1 MATLEHL
8 ESALLKADAAGDVES
23 ARVLAGEIRRMRGN
37 QSAAADLVANPRP
50 NDPTRGMSGPQKF
63 AAGAGKAMYDV
74 GRAIGQPLGIVSQQD
89 IEESR
94 RLDAPLM
101 DTGAGTAGNIV
112 GTAATLAPAALIPG
126 ANTVVGAGLIG
137 AGTGAALTPG
147 TLEERGQAAFMGG
160 LGGVLGQSIPAA
172 YRTVKAAARP
182 LTKKGQDKILADLLR
197 KTTGDN
203 AADVAARLRS
213 AQPLVPGSM
222 PTAAEVGESGGLAAL
237 QRAMSSAN
245 PEEYAQRGMEQASA
259 RLSALRGI
267 AGDDAA
273 VAAAKAARDGAAQPL
288 YEKALNQ
295 AVTRSPEL
303 DDLLSRPIMRQAK
316 AKAAQL
322 AADNGEAFVLEAP
335 AAAKNAIV
343 DSMGI
348 PLRAG
353 EAANPGTYSARGLHY
368 LKLAL
373 DDIGNG
379 NATTALGRNE
389 MRALS
394 SNREQLLNI
403 LDDAVPDYAAARQ
416 AFAQGSAPVNQM
428 KVGQALLE
436 KVQPALA
443 ENGALARET
452 GSQYATALRN
462 SDQLAKKLTGSRGG
476 LESVM
481 TPDQMSTLQA
491 VAQDLARK
499 SNAQDLGRGV
509 GSNTFQNFSM
519 NSLAESSGM
528 PSAVGGLFNMIPGVG
543 TVANVAK
550 AAGGALYKSKDEVMK
565 QRMAQILLNPQETAG
580 LMELALAQPGKVAQ
594 LLRNPRLQALPGIMG
609 ASLPAA
615 E

>member
-1 MATLEHL
+1 MATLERL

-23 ARVLAGEIRRMRGN
+23 ARVLASEIRRMRGN
-37 QSAAADLVANPRP
+37 ESAAADLVANPRP
-50 NDPTRGMSGPQKF
+50 NDPTADMNGFQTL
-63 AAGAGKAMYDV
+63 AAGAGRGLYNA
-74 GRAIGQPLGIVSQQD
+74 GRAVGQAAGLVSQKD
-89 IEESR
+89 IEEANK
-94 RLDAPLM
+94 LDAPLL
-101 DTGAGTAGNIV
+101 DTIGGAVGNVI
-112 GTAATLAPAALIPG
+112 GTAAAAAPAALIPG
-126 ANTVVGAGLIG
+126 ANTVLGAGLIG
-137 AGTGAALTPG
+137 AGTSAALTPG
-147 TLEERGQAAFMGG
+147 TLKERGQAGFMGG
-160 LGGVLGQSIPAA
+160 LGGVLGQSIPAV

-182 LTKKGQDKILADLLR
+182 LTTKGQNQILADLLR

-213 AQPLVPGSM
+213 AKPLVPGSM

-267 AGDDAA
+267 AGDDGA

-303 DDLLSRPIMRQAK
+303 DELLSRPIMRQAK

-322 AADNGEAFVLEAP
+322 AADNGESFALEAP

-394 SNREQLLNI
+394 ANREQLLNI
-403 LDDAVPDYAAARQ
+403 LDEAVPDYAAARQ

-481 TPDQMSTLQA
+481 TPDQMSTLTA

-509 GSNTFQNFSM
+509 GSNTFQNFAM

-528 PSAVGGLFNMIPGVG
+528 PSAVGGLLGVIPGVG

-550 AAGGALYKSKDEVMK
+550 AAGGALYKSKDEAMK
-565 QRMAQILLNPQETAG
+565 QRMAQMLLNPEETAS
-580 LMELALAQPGKVAQ
+580 LLELALTQPGRVKQMLSRSSV
-594 LLRNPRLQALPGIMG
+594 QAIPGILG

-615 E
+615 Q

>member
-1 MATLEHL
+1 
-8 ESALLKADAAGDVES
+8 
-23 ARVLAGEIRRMRGN
+23 
-37 QSAAADLVANPRP
+37 
-50 NDPTRGMSGPQKF
+50 
-63 AAGAGKAMYDV
+63 
-74 GRAIGQPLGIVSQQD
+74 
-89 IEESR
+89 
-94 RLDAPLM
+94 
-101 DTGAGTAGNIV
+101 
-112 GTAATLAPAALIPG
+112 
-126 ANTVVGAGLIG
+126 
-137 AGTGAALTPG
+137 
-147 TLEERGQAAFMGG
+147 
-160 LGGVLGQSIPAA
+160 
-172 YRTVKAAARP
+172 
-182 LTKKGQDKILADLLR
+182 
-197 KTTGDN
+197 
-203 AADVAARLRS
+203 
-213 AQPLVPGSM
+213 
-222 PTAAEVGESGGLAAL
+222 
-237 QRAMSSAN
+237 
-245 PEEYAQRGMEQASA
+245 
-259 RLSALRGI
+259 
-267 AGDDAA
+267 
-273 VAAAKAARDGAAQPL
+273 
-288 YEKALNQ
+288 
-295 AVTRSPEL
+295 
-303 DDLLSRPIMRQAK
+303 
-316 AKAAQL
+316 
-322 AADNGEAFVLEAP
+322 
-335 AAAKNAIV
+335 
-343 DSMGI
+343 
-348 PLRAG
+348 
-353 EAANPGTYSARGLHY
+353 
-368 LKLAL
+368 
-373 DDIGNG
+373 
-379 NATTALGRNE
+379 

-550 AAGGALYKSKDEVMK
+550 AAGSALYKSKDEVMK
-565 QRMAQILLNPQETAG
+565 QRMAQMLLNPQETAG

>member
-1 MATLEHL
+1 MATLERL
-8 ESALLKADAAGDVES
+8 ETALVKADAAGDVES
-23 ARVLAGEIRRMRGN
+23 ARVLAGEIRRMREN
-37 QSAAADLVANPRP
+37 VSSAANLVANPRP
-50 NDPTRGMSGPQKF
+50 NDPTDGMSGLQKF
-63 AAGAGKAMYDV
+63 GAGMGKAVYDA
-74 GRAIGQPLGIVSQQD
+74 GRAIGQPLGLVSQEDVQ
-89 IEESR
+89 ESR

-101 DTGAGTAGNIV
+101 NTGAGVAGNVLGTAGV
-112 GTAATLAPAALIPG
+112 MAPAAWIPG
-126 ANTVVGAGLIG
+126 ANTVLGAGLIG

-160 LGGVLGQSIPAA
+160 VGGMLGQGIPAA
-172 YRTVKAAARP
+172 YRSAKAAIRP
-182 LTKKGQDKILADLLR
+182 LTTKGQNQILADVLR

-245 PEEYAQRGMEQASA
+245 PEEYAQRGMEQTSA

-273 VAAAKAARDGAAQPL
+273 VAAAKAARDGAAKPL

-303 DDLLSRPIMRQAK
+303 DDLLSRPIMQRAK
-316 AKAAQL
+316 QKAAQL
-322 AADNGEAFVLEAP
+322 AADNGEDFVLEAP

-394 SNREQLLNI
+394 TNREQLLNI

-462 SDQLAKKLTGSRGG
+462 SDQLAKNLTGSRGG

-481 TPDQMSTLQA
+481 TPDQMSTLKA

-509 GSNTFQNFSM
+509 GSNTFQNFAM

-528 PSAVGGLFNMIPGVG
+528 PSAVGGLFGMIPGVG
-543 TVANVAK
+543 TAVNVAK

-565 QRMAQILLNPQETAG
+565 QRMAQMLLNPQETAS
-580 LMELALAQPGKVAQ
+580 LMDLALAQPGKVAQ
-594 LLRNPRLQALPGIMG
+594 LLRNPQFQALPGIMG

>member
-1 MATLEHL
+1 
-8 ESALLKADAAGDVES
+8 
-23 ARVLAGEIRRMRGN
+23 
-37 QSAAADLVANPRP
+37 
-50 NDPTRGMSGPQKF
+50 
-63 AAGAGKAMYDV
+63 
-74 GRAIGQPLGIVSQQD
+74 
-89 IEESR
+89 
-94 RLDAPLM
+94 
-101 DTGAGTAGNIV
+101 
-112 GTAATLAPAALIPG
+112 
-126 ANTVVGAGLIG
+126 
-137 AGTGAALTPG
+137 
-147 TLEERGQAAFMGG
+147 
-160 LGGVLGQSIPAA
+160 
-172 YRTVKAAARP
+172 
-182 LTKKGQDKILADLLR
+182 
-197 KTTGDN
+197 
-203 AADVAARLRS
+203 
-213 AQPLVPGSM
+213 
-222 PTAAEVGESGGLAAL
+222 L

-295 AVTRSPEL
+295 AVTRSPDL
-303 DDLLSRPIMRQAK
+303 DELLSRPIMRQAK

-373 DDIGNG
+373 DDIGSG

-403 LDDAVPDYAAARQ
+403 LDEAVPDYAAARQ

-462 SDQLAKKLTGSRGG
+462 SDQLAKNLTGSRGG

-481 TPDQMSTLQA
+481 TPDQMSTLTA

-499 SNAQDLGRGV
+499 ANAQDLGRGV
-509 GSNTFQNFSM
+509 GSNTFQNFAM

-550 AAGGALYKSKDEVMK
+550 AAGSALYKSKDEVMK
-565 QRMAQILLNPQETAG
+565 QRMAQMLLNPQEAAS
-580 LMELALAQPGKVAQ
+580 LMDLALAQPGKVAR
-594 LLRNPRLQALPGIMG
+594 LLRNPQFQALPGIMG

>member
-1 MATLEHL
+1 MATLERL
-8 ESALLKADAAGDVES
+8 ETALVKADAAGDVES

-112 GTAATLAPAALIPG
+112 GTAATLAPTALIPG
-126 ANTVVGAGLIG
+126 ANTILGAGLIG

-147 TLEERGQAAFMGG
+147 TLGERGQAALMSGVGG
-160 LGGVLGQSIPAA
+160 MIGQAIPAI
-172 YRTVKAAARP
+172 YRTVKAAVRP
-182 LTKKGQDKILADLLR
+182 LTTKGQNQILADVLR
-197 KTTGDN
+197 KATGDN
-203 AADVAARLRS
+203 AADVAARLRA

-245 PEEYAQRGMEQASA
+245 PEEYAQRGMEQSA
-259 RLSALRGI
+259 ARVQALRGI
-267 AGDDAA
+267 AGDDGA
-273 VAAAKAARDGAAQPL
+273 VAAAKAARDAAAKPL
-288 YEKALNQ
+288 YESALNQ

-303 DDLLSRPIMRQAK
+303 DALLSRPIMQRAK
-316 AKAAQL
+316 AKAAEL

-335 AAAKNAIV
+335 SAATNAIV

-353 EAANPGTYSARGLHY
+353 QAANPGTYSARGLHY

-373 DDIGNG
+373 DDIGSG
-379 NATTALGRNE
+379 NATTALGKNE
-389 MRALS
+389 MRALGA
-394 SNREQLLNI
+394 NRDQLLTI

-428 KVGQALLE
+428 NVGQALLD
-436 KVQPALA
+436 KMQPALA
-443 ENGALARET
+443 QQGALARET

-462 SDQLAKKLTGSRGG
+462 SDQLAKNLTGSRGG

-481 TPDQMSTLQA
+481 TPDQMSTLTA

-499 SNAQDLGRGV
+499 ANAQDLGRGV
-509 GSNTFQNFSM
+509 GSNTFQNFAM

-565 QRMAQILLNPQETAG
+565 QRMAQMLLNPQETAS
-580 LMELALAQPGKVAQ
+580 LMDLALAQPGKVAR
-594 LLRNPRLQALPGIMG
+594 LLRNPQFQALPGIMG